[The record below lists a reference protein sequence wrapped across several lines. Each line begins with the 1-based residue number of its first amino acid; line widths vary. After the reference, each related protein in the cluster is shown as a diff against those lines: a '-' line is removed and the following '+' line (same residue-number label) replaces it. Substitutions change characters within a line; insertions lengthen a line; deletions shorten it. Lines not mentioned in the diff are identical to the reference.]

1 MATMKNGLWGGVTGK
16 IGGVVSV
23 SHNGGYYLRSLP
35 GHVRD
40 PQSKKQVTQRSR
52 FTTIQAFL
60 KTFTPFIRVGFQ
72 SEALGM
78 RSAFNAA
85 MSYNVR
91 HAVKGETPNFEVD
104 YLNVVV
110 STGLLPVSPVLL
122 SSVAEGVLHVEWEEC
137 SEKRAKKRDQ
147 VMLLAYN
154 REKNRAEFDLHA
166 GKRGSLATT
175 LPLPP
180 NWQGDTVETYV
191 AFLSADD
198 LTLVSDSQYAG
209 RHRVE

>member
-23 SHNGGYYLRSLP
+23 SRNGGYYLRSLP

-85 MSYNVR
+85 MSYNLR
-91 HAVKGETPNFEVD
+91 HAVKGEFPDFEVD
-104 YLNVVV
+104 YLHVLV
-110 STGLLPVSPVLL
+110 STGLLPASPVQH
-122 SSVAEGVLHVEWEEC
+122 SSVAEGVLHVKWDVC
-137 SEKRAKKRDQ
+137 YEKLAKERDE

-154 REKNRAEFDLHA
+154 CEKNRAEFDLHA
-166 GKRGSLATT
+166 GKRWSRTAA

-191 AFLSADD
+191 AFLSAENPA
-198 LTLVSDSQYAG
+198 LVSDSQYAG
-209 RHRVE
+209 RNRVE